1 MIRVGIMGLGQIAH
15 RVAKGICYAE
25 NAELYAVGSRSLE
38 KAGEFQR
45 LYGAQKIYDSYERL
59 LQDPQVE
66 MVYICTPNHL
76 HFEHIQNALRHG
88 KHVLCEKPLVANAEQ
103 LKECF
108 ELARSS
114 NLFLM
119 EAEKTLFTPLNR
131 KLKQLVKEGVIGQ
144 LRYVEG
150 SSFLS
155 NRSFRNGGGSLVLL

>member
-66 MVYICTPNHL
+66 MVYIYAHQIIC
-76 HFEHIQNALRHG
+76 I
-88 KHVLCEKPLVANAEQ
+88 
-103 LKECF
+103 
-108 ELARSS
+108 SS
-114 NLFLM
+114 IF
-119 EAEKTLFTPLNR
+119 KTLCAMESMFY
-131 KLKQLVKEGVIGQ
+131 VKSRWWRM
-144 LRYVEG
+144 L
-150 SSFLS
+150 SS
-155 NRSFRNGGGSLVLL
+155 